1 MKKPK
6 IVVVGSINIDLVVKS
21 SRFPIPGETVIG
33 SDLQTFPGGKGAN
46 QAVAASRLGA
56 EVQMV
61 GCVGNDVF
69 GEDLIRNL
77 KKNGVGTD
85 FVRKIGNKS
94 SGIAMIIVSESGEN
108 SIVLAPGANMMVNKD
123 LVKKAENVLK
133 NSDALIIQFEIPLDV
148 VFYTIDMAKTF
159 EKKIFLNP
167 APAQK
172 IPDAILKK
180 IDYIIP
186 NETEA
191 TIITGVQV
199 KDLNTAKRAVE
210 NLINRG
216 SKSVILTLGENGSL
230 VVSEKEMTRLPAYNI
245 NVVDTTAAGDAYVA
259 AFALGILRNFTEK
272 RAAEYANIAGA
283 LASTKLGAQSS
294 LPTRKDIEMFLKNKN
309 IYI

>member
-1 MKKPK
+1 LKKPK
-6 IVVVGSINIDLVVKS
+6 IVVVGSINMDLVVKS
-21 SRFPIPGETVIG
+21 SKFPLPGETVIG

-69 GEDLIRNL
+69 GEDLIKNL
-77 KKNGVGTD
+77 KINNVKTD
-85 FVRKIGNKS
+85 FVKKIKNKS
-94 SGIAMIIVSESGEN
+94 SGIAMIIVSENGQN
-108 SIVLAPGANMMVNKD
+108 SIVLAPGANKMVNKE
-123 LVKKAENVLK
+123 LVKKAENVIK
-133 NSDALIIQFEIPLDV
+133 NSDALIVQFEIPLDV

-186 NETEA
+186 NETET
-191 TIITGVQV
+191 TIITGIQV

-230 VVSEKEMTRLPAYNI
+230 VVSEKEMTYLPAYNI
-245 NVVDTTAAGDAYVA
+245 KVVDTTAAGDAYVA
-259 AFALGILRNFTEK
+259 AFALGILRNLTAK

-294 LPTRKDIEMFLKNKN
+294 LPTRKDIEMFLKNRN
-309 IYI
+309 I

>member
-1 MKKPK
+1 LKKPK
-6 IVVVGSINIDLVVKS
+6 IVVVGSINMDLVVKS
-21 SRFPIPGETVIG
+21 SKFPLPGETVIG

-69 GEDLIRNL
+69 GEDLIKNL
-77 KKNGVGTD
+77 KINNVKTD
-85 FVRKIGNKS
+85 FVKKIKNKS
-94 SGIAMIIVSESGEN
+94 SGIAMIIVSENGQN
-108 SIVLAPGANMMVNKD
+108 SIVLAPGANKMVNKE
-123 LVKKAENVLK
+123 LVKKAENVIK
-133 NSDALIIQFEIPLDV
+133 NSDALIVQFEIPLDV

-186 NETEA
+186 NETET
-191 TIITGVQV
+191 TIITGIQV

-230 VVSEKEMTRLPAYNI
+230 VVSEKEMTYLPAYNI
-245 NVVDTTAAGDAYVA
+245 KVVDTTAAGDAYVA
-259 AFALGILRNFTEK
+259 AFVLGILRNLTAK

-294 LPTRKDIEMFLKNKN
+294 LPTRKDIEMFLKNRN
-309 IYI
+309 I

>member
-21 SRFPIPGETVIG
+21 YKFPLPGETVIG
-33 SDLQTFPGGKGAN
+33 NAMQTFPGGKGAN

-56 EVQMV
+56 DVQMV
-61 GCVGNDVF
+61 GCVGDDVF
-69 GEDLIRNL
+69 GEDLIGNL
-77 KKNGVGTD
+77 KTNRVGTD
-85 FVRKIGNKS
+85 FVRKIKDKS
-94 SGIAMIIVSESGEN
+94 SGIAMIIVSENGQN
-108 SIVLAPGANMMVNKD
+108 SIVLAPGANMMVNKE
-123 LVKKAENVLK
+123 LVEKAENVIK
-133 NSDALIIQFEIPLDV
+133 NSDALIVQFEIPLDV

-159 EKKIFLNP
+159 KKKIFLNP

-180 IDYIIP
+180 VDYIIP

-191 TIITGVQV
+191 TIITGIQV
-199 KDLNTAKRAVE
+199 KDLNTAQRAAS

-216 SKSVILTLGENGSL
+216 SKSVILTLGENGCL
-230 VVSEKEMTRLPAYNI
+230 LVSEKEMIHLSAFSI
-245 NVVDTTAAGDAYVA
+245 NVVDTTSAGDAFVS
-259 AFALGILRNFTEK
+259 AFAVGILRNFTEK

-294 LPTRKDIEMFLKNKN
+294 LPTRKDIEMFLKN
-309 IYI
+309 I